1 MNVTQ
6 NFQYSDFVDF
16 KRKQNDSLF
25 YPCDNYDII
34 KYNNQIVIQS
44 KLLPYCS
51 FSHSRPR
58 LVVVFLNTAM
68 ILIVIMITKMFQ
80 KIEGYGWGMKK
91 RGKNIKKSLDTKSRL

>member
-34 KYNNQIVIQS
+34 ECNNQIVIQS

-58 LVVVFLNTAM
+58 LACLVAGRRRCVSKHRHD
-68 ILIVIMITKMFQ
+68 I
-80 KIEGYGWGMKK
+80 
-91 RGKNIKKSLDTKSRL
+91 DCDHDH